1 MSFRIQNV
9 LRVVCVLARV
19 QKIKVFRIWRIFQNG
34 EAQQHTDLG
43 SQIHA
48 DIQVIL
54 STHD

>member
-9 LRVVCVLARV
+9 LRVVCVIARV
-19 QKIKVFRIWRIFQNG
+19 QKIKMFRIWRIFQNG

-43 SQIHA
+43 SLIHA